1 MLLKAR
7 KFVMLY
13 TMGSL
18 FTIGRCDWKLGKS
31 GVAYCTG
38 ISGKFIHPCS
48 FCIHPYLFIY
58 YPFSQLKSSIHLLT
72 HSFIH
77 CTFIHSINPFIYLNY
92 FIYFSIHN
100 QWFIH
105 LFNPL
110 SIHYSIHPSIHPF
123 IFSFIHSVS
132 QSPIH
137 LFTHSSIRPSIHPFI
152 HPSIH
157 PSIHP
162 DSRSFHLFTH
172 SFTHSFSY
180 WFIHCYQFQ
189 DHLTLHVCALAVFR
203 CYGDL
208 SIISNTCFHLEGF
221 PSPLPTLAPC
231 LQHFIWRLL

>member
-18 FTIGRCDWKLGKS
+18 FTIGRCDWKLRKG

-110 SIHYSIHPSIHPF
+110 SIHYSIHP
-123 IFSFIHSVS
+123 FIHSVS
-132 QSPIH
+132 HPSIYSPIH
-137 LFTHSSIRPSIHPFI
+137 RSVHPSIHLSIRPSV

-157 PSIHP
+157 PSRQSILPFIHSFIHSFIQLLIHSLLP
-162 DSRSFHLFTH
+162 ISRSSHCACLHSCSFSLLWGPVNHLKHLF
-172 SFTHSFSY
+172 SLGRLPFTAAYFGSMFA
-180 WFIHCYQFQ
+180 
-189 DHLTLHVCALAVFR
+189 TLYMALIV
-203 CYGDL
+203 
-208 SIISNTCFHLEGF
+208 SIT
-221 PSPLPTLAPC
+221 
-231 LQHFIWRLL
+231 